1 MALEVL
7 EVEGVAGEIWGG
19 FCMESVPLPEMG
31 E

>member
-7 EVEGVAGEIWGG
+7 EVEGVAEEIWGG
-19 FCMESVPLPEMG
+19 FCKQPGPLPEMR